1 MKSDPSEY
9 KDVIRKLLEKTRQR
23 KVEWEQVFSSSFRCT
38 LPPTIPSGD
47 SDSFHFTISYS
58 AGSNFE
64 SEAFTLRMLDQG
76 ENVIF
81 EAEANDLPTS
91 SEEEEVSQML
101 KEIYERARR
110 QALKIERKIELAST
124 LLDRV

>member
-38 LPPTIPSGD
+38 LPATVPGD

-64 SEAFTLRMLDQG
+64 SEAFTLRMLDQR

-81 EAEANDLPTS
+81 QADSNDLPTS
-91 SEEEEVSQML
+91 PEEEEVSQML

-110 QALKIERKIELAST
+110 EALRIEQKIELAST